1 MMTVNYTW
9 NSGQM
14 LFEEQYLGKS
24 EFQKGDK
31 NMDLEEFEAS
41 GI

>member
-1 MMTVNYTW
+1 MTVNYPW
-9 NSGQM
+9 HSAQM

-24 EFQKGDK
+24 EFKKGDK